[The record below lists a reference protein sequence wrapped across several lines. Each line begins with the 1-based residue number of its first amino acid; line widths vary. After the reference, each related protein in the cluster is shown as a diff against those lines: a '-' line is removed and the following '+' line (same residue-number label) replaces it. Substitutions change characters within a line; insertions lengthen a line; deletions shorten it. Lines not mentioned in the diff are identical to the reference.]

1 MEREDLMNKARANKC
16 MVDAIGGRD
25 TRHSRQMEM
34 AGFLDLMHP
43 EMSDEKKAKLV
54 RETE

>member
-16 MVDAIGGRD
+16 IVDSIGGHDNR
-25 TRHSRQMEM
+25 RSRQIEM
-34 AGFLDLMHP
+34 AGFLDFMHP
-43 EMSDEKKAKLV
+43 EMSAEKKAELI